1 MENLYLFRKGVQVS
15 SKDNNGNVTLGER
28 GELYVQGIRFYTI
41 ERRDGFLQLP
51 KGRYECVM
59 EVSEK
64 VGRMFRVAIAGHYG
78 HNLLTKAKKPAAM
91 LIHTANFPHQVE
103 GCVAPG
109 LSITRNGVEQSA
121 KAMDEIFQL
130 CGGFG
135 LGKKVWLMVDDTEAF
150 SFLN

>member
-15 SKDNNGNVTLGER
+15 SKDKNGKMVSGER

-41 ERRDGFLQLP
+41 ERRGGFLTLP

-59 EVSEK
+59 EVSAK
-64 VGRMFRVAIAGHYG
+64 VGRMFRVAVAGYYG
-78 HNLLTKAKKPAAM
+78 HNLITKSKKPAAM
-91 LIHTANFPHQVE
+91 LIHKANLPHEVE

-109 LSITRNGVEQSA
+109 LSMTKNGVEQSE
-121 KAMDEIFQL
+121 KALNQIFQL
-130 CGGFG
+130 CGGFSA
-135 LGKKVWLMVDDTEAF
+135 GKKVWLVVDDTEAF